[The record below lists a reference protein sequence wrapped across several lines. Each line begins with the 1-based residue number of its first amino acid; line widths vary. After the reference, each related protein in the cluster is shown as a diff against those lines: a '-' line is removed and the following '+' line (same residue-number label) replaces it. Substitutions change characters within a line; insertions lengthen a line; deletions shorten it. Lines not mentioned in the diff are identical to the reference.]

1 MIKIMAKWWSDV
13 VKCGESLDETVMKII
28 KEWPELAKEP
38 RNQLG
43 SCIFVFISW
52 SASRSL
58 HPKPRCWKI
67 CDFVW
72 IVPCLHKTQLYPNIM
87 KYELLLLYVMYLT
100 ISHCIFLTCRSYTPN
115 KHPFTA
121 SLGFPNRSR
130 CSACRSMM
138 NLGES
143 FGSTGT
149 RTEYLLVRKTRRE
162 WMGHDGLLGLW
173 FIDSVDHFFENSL
186 RTAHTHQ

>member
-1 MIKIMAKWWSDV
+1 MKQSWKSLKSGQSWPKSQEISLVHVSSCLFHDLDPDLYTQSPDV
-13 VKCGESLDETVMKII
+13 E
-28 KEWPELAKEP
+28 
-38 RNQLG
+38 
-43 SCIFVFISW
+43 
-52 SASRSL
+52 
-58 HPKPRCWKI
+58 RCWKI

>member
-1 MIKIMAKWWSDV
+1 MYLRVYFMIWIQISTPKAKMLKDV
-13 VKCGESLDETVMKII
+13 ERSVTLYGLYH
-28 KEWPELAKEP
+28 
-38 RNQLG
+38 
-43 SCIFVFISW
+43 VFTKPNYIQISW
-52 SASRSL
+52 NINNYDMVCISL
-58 HPKPRCWKI
+58 
-67 CDFVW
+67 
-72 IVPCLHKTQLYPNIM
+72 
-87 KYELLLLYVMYLT
+87 YLT

-162 WMGHDGLLGLW
+162 WMGHDGLLGLGLW
-173 FIDSVDHFFENSL
+173 FIDSVDHSFENSL
-186 RTAHTHQ
+186 RKTHQ